1 MYIRNPLIGEII
13 VGGNG
18 AETIL
23 IRNVL
28 KVNGEHYAV
37 FLPLVTQQ
45 PLEELIEE
53 VYEDY
58 ADTIEVLGIARIEY
72 DYDTFT
78 ATLYPLD
85 VLEDWELI
93 ETIVGQLG
101 YELV

>member
-1 MYIRNPLIGEII
+1 M
-13 VGGNG
+13 V
-18 AETIL
+18 
-23 IRNVL
+23 
-28 KVNGEHYAV
+28 
-37 FLPLVTQQ
+37 
-45 PLEELIEE
+45 
-53 VYEDY
+53 DM
-58 ADTIEVLGIARIEY
+58 IEVLGIARIEY